1 MKEDSLNA
9 MMLFELAMIKYEI
22 SVYFEPKL
30 IISIRETWFKIIIH
44 NILDTLDITTPS
56 ELGLV
61 LTDNEVIQQLNNTY
75 REKDEPT
82 DVLAFYML
90 PQQGTKGAK
99 FVAPPDGI
107 SHLGEIVI
115 SYPQAVNQAKE
126 KRHSIK
132 RELLIL
138 IIHGVLHLLGYDH
151 EQSEE
156 GEQRMRAKEEE
167 ILGKLSSRNSKQ

>member
-9 MMLFELAMIKYEI
+9 MMLYRDTMAKHEI

-30 IISIRETWFKIIIH
+30 IVSIQETWFKSIIH
-44 NILDTLDITTPS
+44 KVLDALDIVTPS

-61 LTDNEVIQQLNNTY
+61 ITNNKVIRQLNKTY

-82 DVLAFYML
+82 DVLAFYMF
-90 PQQGTKGAK
+90 PRQDTKEST

-115 SYPQAVNQAKE
+115 SYPQAVHQAKE
-126 KRHSIK
+126 KKHDIK
-132 RELLIL
+132 RELQIL
-138 IIHGVLHLLGYDH
+138 IIHGILHLLGYDH
-151 EQSEE
+151 EHSEE
-156 GEQRMRAKEEE
+156 EEQRMKAKEED
-167 ILGKLSSRNSKQ
+167 ILEKLSSHKGKQ